1 MRQARSLLAHLIRR
15 CKLLCWSV
23 ARLEGRFCVTR
34 IVGGRGGQLEGDLRR
49 RGVVVVLSDR
59 EGWLGKR
66 CWYATRIV
74 LLENSYGMRFRLFYA
89 SKTACSTFHSH
100 TFKR

>member
-1 MRQARSLLAHLIRR
+1 MLTHLIRR
-15 CKLLCWSV
+15 CELLCGSV

-34 IVGGRGGQLEGDLRR
+34 IVGGRGGQLEGNLRR

-59 EGWLGKR
+59 EGWLGNR

-74 LLENSYGMRFRLFYA
+74 LLRKGYGMRLRLFYA
-89 SKTACSTFHSH
+89 SKTACPTFHPHPS
-100 TFKR
+100 KR